1 MSEKSTPYQ
10 ANDGDVIQ
18 FGDSLL
24 YRVGKFTDAIDRV
37 FETALG
43 DSLSQQLDAQGFS
56 ISEDSLVGREWTDE
70 GIDVQ
75 ILSLGSH
82 KWQSGRVKL
91 KLCFELIDNSVPLE
105 PIDLGFSS
113 GDLAELDLIPS
124 SHAFTAVE
132 SGSQN

>member
-24 YRVGKFTDAIDRV
+24 YRVGNFTKAIDRV

-43 DSLSQQLDAQGFS
+43 DALSQQLDAQGFS

-70 GIDVQ
+70 GINVQ
-75 ILSLGSH
+75 VLSLGSH
-82 KWQSGRVKL
+82 QWQSGRVKL
-91 KLCFELIDNSVPLE
+91 KLCFELIDTSVPTE
-105 PIDLGFSS
+105 PIDLGISS
-113 GDLAELDLIPS
+113 GDLAELDLTPS
-124 SHAFTAVE
+124 THAFTELEV
-132 SGSQN
+132 GSQN

>member
-1 MSEKSTPYQ
+1 MSEQITPYQ
-10 ANDGDVIQ
+10 AKDGDVIQ

-24 YRVGKFTDAIDRV
+24 YRVGNFTKAIDRV

-75 ILSLGSH
+75 VLSLGSH

-91 KLCFELIDNSVPLE
+91 KLCFELIETSDPVE
-105 PIDLGFSS
+105 PIDLGISS
-113 GDLAELDLIPS
+113 GDLAELDLIPA
-124 SHAFTAVE
+124 SHAFTRLE